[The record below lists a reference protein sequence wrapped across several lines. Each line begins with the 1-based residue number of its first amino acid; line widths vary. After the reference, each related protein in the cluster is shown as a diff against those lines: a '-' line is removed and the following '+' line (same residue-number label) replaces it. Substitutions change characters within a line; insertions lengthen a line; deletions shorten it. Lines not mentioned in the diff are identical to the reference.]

1 MGCVGSF
8 LERCRTYIK
17 NEKVKWVHRFNQ
29 TYTHRV
35 KETLTSVI
43 SELLGQRQKN
53 CCRIDA

>member
-17 NEKVKWVHRFNQ
+17 NKKVKWVHTFNQ
-29 TYTHRV
+29 TYTQRV

-53 CCRIDA
+53 C